1 MSTARASKRAGAT
14 IAGPGFAPATPWIGL
29 ESRVARAS
37 RADRET
43 RQDRG
48 SGDRGRIGVRRLLGW
63 TALLPIASRA
73 PQYGRLF
80 MDLLVDERVPLP
92 RKAALAAAAG
102 YLVAGRDLIPDDLP
116 LIGGLDD
123 LIVVV
128 LAIDL
133 FLDGVPDEVLA
144 ESLETLGVD
153 RRAFEEDV
161 RRIRRFTPAPLRRIV
176 RRLPDA
182 VSLAGA
188 ALHHSQLGPRLRG
201 WINSQEGS
209 SA

>member
-1 MSTARASKRAGAT
+1 MAGAT
-14 IAGPGFAPATPWIGL
+14 IPLPRLGAAGPWIGVR
-29 ESRVARAS
+29 SRVARAS
-37 RADRET
+37 RTNRET
-43 RQDRG
+43 RRG
-48 SGDRGRIGVRRLLGW
+48 RSGDKGRVGSWRLLGW
-63 TALLPIASRA
+63 MALLPIASRA

-80 MDLLVDERVPLP
+80 VDLLLDERTPLP

-102 YLVAGRDLIPDDLP
+102 YLVLGRDLIPDDVP

-123 LIVVV
+123 LIVAV

-133 FLDGVPDEVLA
+133 FLDGVPDEVLD
-144 ESLETLGVD
+144 EKLEALGVD

-182 VSLAGA
+182 MSFAGD

-201 WINSQEGS
+201 WVNKEGS

>member
-1 MSTARASKRAGAT
+1 VK
-14 IAGPGFAPATPWIGL
+14 
-29 ESRVARAS
+29 RAS
-37 RADRET
+37 RAARET
-43 RQDRG
+43 RRDRH
-48 SGDRGRIGVRRLLGW
+48 SGDKGRIGVRRLLGW
-63 TALLPIASRA
+63 AALLPIASRA

-80 MDLLVDERVPLP
+80 VDLLLDDRTPTP
-92 RKAALAAAAG
+92 RKAVLAAAAG
-102 YLVAGRDLIPDDLP
+102 YLVVGRDLVPDNLP

-133 FLDGVPDEVLA
+133 FLDGVPSAVLDEK
-144 ESLETLGVD
+144 LEDLGVD

-176 RRLPDA
+176 RRLPNA
-182 VSLAGA
+182 VSFAGD

-201 WINSQEGS
+201 WISN
-209 SA
+209 

>member
-1 MSTARASKRAGAT
+1 MARD
-14 IAGPGFAPATPWIGL
+14 
-29 ESRVARAS
+29 SRQ
-37 RADRET
+37 DRET
-43 RQDRG
+43 RQDGR
-48 SGDRGRIGVRRLLGW
+48 SGDKGRISTRRLLGLA
-63 TALLPIASRA
+63 ALLPIASRA

-80 MDLLVDERVPLP
+80 VDLVRDDRTPLA

-102 YLVAGRDLIPDDLP
+102 YLVIGRDLIPDDIP
-116 LIGGLDD
+116 VVGGLDD

-133 FLDGVPDEVLA
+133 FLDGVPDEVLDEKLDA
-144 ESLETLGVD
+144 LGVD

-182 VSLAGA
+182 VSLAGG
-188 ALHHSQLGPRLRG
+188 ALHHSRLGPRLRG
-201 WINSQEGS
+201 WINDREESI
-209 SA
+209 A

>member
-1 MSTARASKRAGAT
+1 M
-14 IAGPGFAPATPWIGL
+14 
-29 ESRVARAS
+29 ARAS
-37 RADRET
+37 RTNRET
-43 RQDRG
+43 RRG
-48 SGDRGRIGVRRLLGW
+48 RSGDKGRVGSWRLLGW
-63 TALLPIASRA
+63 MALLPIASRA

-80 MDLLVDERVPLP
+80 VDLLLDERTPLP

-102 YLVAGRDLIPDDLP
+102 YLVLGRDLIPDDVP

-123 LIVVV
+123 LIVAV

-133 FLDGVPDEVLA
+133 FLDGVPDEVLD
-144 ESLETLGVD
+144 EKLEALGVD

-182 VSLAGA
+182 MSFAGD

-201 WINSQEGS
+201 WVNKEGS